1 MNHETTKVPFD
12 APYIYKLFFRARI
25 VNMAFGKSFKKKLK
39 KNVKRVAR
47 TQGRVA
53 TTVGKVARTYGKAAD
68 DLGGAIQVVGMVT
81 GQPQVAAAGAGLQK
95 SGRVATIGGRT
106 AVAAG
111 RAQKKLVGIP
121 KGQKSSSTAE
131 ARSCGQERDGYYDP
145 GTISPR
151 LNIFGTE
158 IRPNRTSFWSR
169 PQVC

>member
-1 MNHETTKVPFD
+1 
-12 APYIYKLFFRARI
+12 
-25 VNMAFGKSFKKKLK
+25 MAFGKAFKKRLK

-53 TTVGKVARTYGKAAD
+53 TTVGKVARTYGKEAD

-111 RAQKKLVGIP
+111 RAQKKLVRG
-121 KGQKSSSTAE
+121 KNQAALQKLGHAGRNAMAITTL
-131 ARSCGQERDGYYDP
+131 AR
-145 GTISPR
+145 
-151 LNIFGTE
+151 
-158 IRPNRTSFWSR
+158 
-169 PQVC
+169 

>member
-1 MNHETTKVPFD
+1 
-12 APYIYKLFFRARI
+12 
-25 VNMAFGKSFKKKLK
+25 MAFGKAFKKKLK

-111 RAQKKLVGIP
+111 RAQKKLV
-121 KGQKSSSTAE
+121 KGKNQAALQKLGHAGRNAMAVTTL
-131 ARSCGQERDGYYDP
+131 AR
-145 GTISPR
+145 
-151 LNIFGTE
+151 
-158 IRPNRTSFWSR
+158 
-169 PQVC
+169 